1 MDNLQTQ
8 FFNEEHFAKY
18 TRWYTSEFILKLDFK
33 ALRKKKKNRFNTD
46 KPTRIKLVAS
56 LLYTTLMFKCYL
68 LNLHL
73 NAFE

>member
-33 ALRKKKKNRFNTD
+33 ALRKKKKKTD
-46 KPTRIKLVAS
+46 L
-56 LLYTTLMFKCYL
+56 TLT
-68 LNLHL
+68 NLP
-73 NAFE
+73 E